1 MFDPTPAPSSS
12 ALPGTSALGRSSA
25 RQENRMMYVL
35 AFEEDGYARDV
46 TRRYAREY
54 STKVVKAQA
63 GGGGRGRQLWWDM
76 VVQTI
81 SRPYRLVM
89 RS

>member
-1 MFDPTPAPSSS
+1 
-12 ALPGTSALGRSSA
+12 
-25 RQENRMMYVL
+25 MMYVL

-63 GGGGRGRQLWWDM
+63 GGGGRGRQLWWET
-76 VVQTI
+76 VVQAI
-81 SRPYRLVM
+81 SRPYRLVLW
-89 RS
+89 SQFLLHAG